1 MISVIVSGAQHFV
14 LTELII
20 SAMQLCCTRIMKSAG
35 NDDQISISY
44 TIYQAMRFID
54 TPRPVS

>member
-20 SAMQLCCTRIMKSAG
+20 SAMQLCRSRIMKSAG

-44 TIYQAMRFID
+44 TIY
-54 TPRPVS
+54 